1 MQVGQRSNREG
12 LATRDE
18 VLDRPSFTDTELMAI
33 TVLVG
38 NVQQFHPGQV
48 DALRNDLSQA
58 KDNELQMLA
67 RSF

>member
-1 MQVGQRSNREG
+1 
-12 LATRDE
+12 
-18 VLDRPSFTDTELMAI
+18 MAI

-58 KDNELQMLA
+58 NDNELQMLA